1 MGKNISKNLSGK
13 YSQKLLD
20 HAKKSATVSI
30 KTASQKAIRKAAEAK
45 GDLIS
50 NKIAYKIT
58 KVSKSSAQNNLEPKN
73 IEDVIKTLKERHI
86 SLEKRQQIIDNLRLL
101 F

>member
-1 MGKNISKNLSGK
+1 M
-13 YSQKLLD
+13 
-20 HAKKSATVSI
+20 
-30 KTASQKAIRKAAEAK
+30 

-58 KVSKSSAQNNLEPKN
+58 KVSKRSTQNNLEPKN

-86 SLEKRQQIIDNLRLL
+86 SLEER
-101 F
+101 

>member
-1 MGKNISKNLSGK
+1 MGNTAKNFLIML
-13 YSQKLLD
+13 
-20 HAKKSATVSI
+20 KKSATVST
-30 KTASQKAIRKAAEAK
+30 KTASQKAIPKAAEAM

-58 KVSKSSAQNNLEPKN
+58 KVSKRSTQNNLEPKN

-86 SLEKRQQIIDNLRLL
+86 SLEKR
-101 F
+101 